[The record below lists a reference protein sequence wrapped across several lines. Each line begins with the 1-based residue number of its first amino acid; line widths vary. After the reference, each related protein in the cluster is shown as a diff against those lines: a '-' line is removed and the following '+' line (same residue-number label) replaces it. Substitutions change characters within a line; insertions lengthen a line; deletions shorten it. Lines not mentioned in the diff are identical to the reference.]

1 MQFHSCQCCHEWI
14 FSKWTGFEQPMHKQL
29 SKLPSGPSKSTD
41 TRVHCRGYH
50 HNWRQ
55 AFPPTLTLDQLI
67 FTYNYTCIKD
77 EYVFDHLQVS
87 SLDHHL
93 LTQRIDHPSSAH
105 HKLNTGWIFPREWQ
119 HHRIVQLA
127 FSVLCKYSLALILGM
142 TTN

>member
-1 MQFHSCQCCHEWI
+1 MNGYFPSEQDLSNLCTSNCLSSLQDLRSQQIQGCTAEDI
-14 FSKWTGFEQPMHKQL
+14 ITTG
-29 SKLPSGPSKSTD
+29 G
-41 TRVHCRGYH
+41 
-50 HNWRQ
+50 Q

-105 HKLNTGWIFPREWQ
+105 HKLNTGWIFPRE
-119 HHRIVQLA
+119 
-127 FSVLCKYSLALILGM
+127 
-142 TTN
+142 